1 MRIFYLF
8 LTLCLVSAFP
18 CFAAPSLNDPSLQVE
33 EVVSGLSLPT
43 TMAFIGDGD
52 ILVLEKNSG
61 KVRRVITGVLQPGQV
76 LDVAVNTDSE
86 RGLLG
91 IAIHPDF
98 PATPSVYLYY
108 TESSTGSD
116 GGSPLGNRVYKYTWD
131 GSALISPTLIVDL
144 PVLPGANHNGGVIAF
159 GPDEKLYVIIGDLN
173 HNGQLQNFSS
183 GAPDDTSVILRL
195 NDDGSVPT
203 DNPFFAL
210 GAPMDKY
217 YAYGIRN
224 SFGMAFDPVTDK
236 LWDTEN
242 GENDYDEINLVEPGF
257 NSGWEKIMGPD
268 SRNSNNVSDL
278 VQFTGSHYADPKF
291 SWLDTVGPTAIV
303 FLDSAE
309 LGPQYED
316 DVFVGDINNGNLY
329 HFKPNIARDGFS
341 FTSPALSDLV
351 ADNNDSELDEVILGA
366 GFNGIT
372 DLKVGPDGLLY
383 VISLLDGAIY
393 RISQVVDATPP
404 DTIIDSG
411 PSNPTN
417 QTSAA
422 FTFHSTESGSS
433 FQCQLDNGGFSACTS
448 GKSYSSLSDGG
459 HSFQVR
465 ATDGAGNTDPTPA
478 SFNWTIDATAPNTII
493 DTGPSNPTDQ
503 TSAAF
508 TFHSTESGS
517 SFQCQLDNGG
527 FSACTSGK
535 SYSSLSDDGHS
546 FQVRA
551 TDGAGNTDPTPASY
565 DWTVDS
571 TTQTPLS
578 IGASLLPDAEVG
590 LHYSADLGIGGGADP
605 YTVTRIKGSL
615 PSGLTPD
622 SDGISGIPTR
632 STKKSVFSLQVTDQ
646 MGASAT
652 KQFRIKVFKAL
663 SIATRS
669 LGTGRVNRKY
679 KATLKTSGGK
689 SPNSWLLT
697 GVLPSGLL
705 FDSASGIIAGT
716 PTTPGSSSLTFEV
729 TDPLGG
735 TDQQTLML
743 KIN

>member
-131 GSALISPTLIVDL
+131 GSALISPRLIVDL

-203 DNPFFAL
+203 DNPFYAL

-329 HFKPNIARDGFS
+329 HFQPNIARDGFS

-404 DTIIDSG
+404 DTIID
-411 PSNPTN
+411 
-417 QTSAA
+417 
-422 FTFHSTESGSS
+422 
-433 FQCQLDNGGFSACTS
+433 
-448 GKSYSSLSDGG
+448 
-459 HSFQVR
+459 
-465 ATDGAGNTDPTPA
+465 
-478 SFNWTIDATAPNTII
+478 
-493 DTGPSNPTDQ
+493 TGPSNPTDQ

-517 SFQCQLDNGG
+517 TFQCQLDNGG

-535 SYSSLSDDGHS
+535 SYSSLPDGSHS

-551 TDGAGNTDPTPASY
+551 IDGAGNTDPTPASY

-605 YTVTRIKGSL
+605 YTVVPVKGSL
-615 PSGLTPD
+615 PSGLIPD

-632 STKKSVFSLQVTDQ
+632 STKKSVFSLKVTDQ

-652 KQFRIKVFKAL
+652 KQFRIKVAKAL
-663 SIATRS
+663 NISTQTLKRAKVGKS
-669 LGTGRVNRKY
+669 Y
-679 KATLKTSGGK
+679 KATLKVTGGK
-689 SPNSWLLT
+689 APYTWSLDSGTFPAWAQLSPSGVIT
-697 GVLPSGLL
+697 GVPLAPDSQTFTLL
-705 FDSASGIIAGT
+705 
-716 PTTPGSSSLTFEV
+716 V
-729 TDPLGG
+729 TDALGG
-735 TDQQTLML
+735 TDLQSLTLTA
-743 KIN
+743 N